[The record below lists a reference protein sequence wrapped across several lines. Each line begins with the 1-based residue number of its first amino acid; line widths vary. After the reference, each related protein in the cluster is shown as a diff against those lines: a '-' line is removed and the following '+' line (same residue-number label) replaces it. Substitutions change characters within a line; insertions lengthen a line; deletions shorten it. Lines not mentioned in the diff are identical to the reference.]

1 MRAPLFS
8 TPFQESLMPRP
19 AAVAR
24 LFALAILLPLFAAAA
39 EPTPT
44 PADPGARAR
53 AAEADFDKREVMVPM
68 RDGVRL
74 KTFVLVPK
82 GAQAAPMLLDRTPY
96 NASAR
101 VTRFESP
108 HLAAVVPQMMDTAV
122 AAGYIIVYQDVR
134 GKYGSEGD
142 YVMTRPLSGPY
153 NPAPTDHA
161 TDTWDTIDWL
171 VKNVPESNGRV
182 GTIGGSYEGFTSLM
196 SVIRPHPALRVAV
209 PFAPMVDGWMGDDWF
224 HNGAF
229 RQDGALEYTY
239 EQEGTRKNEAKWW
252 SGTRDTYEFYLRA
265 GNAGSLAKLRG
276 LDGLEFWRA
285 LVTHTS
291 YDDFWQSQAMDQV
304 LAKEPMTV
312 PMMIVSGLFDQEDI
326 YGGPA
331 LFRALGPKDPEGK
344 LIHLVL
350 GPWNHGGGRRDGRE
364 IGALRF
370 EGDTATWFRR
380 TVMQPFLD
388 HYLKDAPKPDTP
400 RVLAYETGANAWHRY
415 DAWPRS
421 CESGCAAKSRRIY
434 LRAGGSLGFE
444 PPAATQQAFDE
455 YLSDPAK
462 PVPYRNRPTLAS
474 GAEGSTWGEWLM
486 DDQRQAASRPDV
498 LVYATEPLEE
508 PLRLAGEPMA
518 QLFAST
524 TGSDVDWVVKLI
536 DVWPSEYP
544 DDPKMGG
551 YQQMISAD
559 IFRGRFREN
568 LAEAKAI
575 APGKVLE
582 YRIRLPQA
590 SHTFLPG
597 HRVMVQVQSSWFPLY
612 DRNPQTFVPNIMF
625 APPDSYVKATQRVWR
640 TSDQASSLELPVVP

>member
-1 MRAPLFS
+1 MTNSPNRFA
-8 TPFQESLMPRP
+8 
-19 AAVAR
+19 AR
-24 LFALAILLPLFAAAA
+24 LVALAFLLPPVALAQSA
-39 EPTPT
+39 
-44 PADPGARAR
+44 PASVDPGARAR
-53 AAEADFDKREVMVPM
+53 AAEADFDKREVMIPM

-82 GAQAAPMLLDRTPY
+82 GAKGAPMLLDRTPY

-101 VTRFESP
+101 VSRFESP
-108 HLAAVVPQMMDTAV
+108 RLAAVVPQMMDTAV

-161 TDTWDTIDWL
+161 TDTYDTVDWL

-196 SVIRPHPALRVAV
+196 SVIRPHPALRAAV

-252 SGTRDTYEFYLRA
+252 SGTYDTYEFWLRS
-265 GNAGSLAKLRG
+265 GNAGNVAKERG

-285 LVTHTS
+285 LVMHTA
-291 YDDFWQSQAMDQV
+291 YDDFWQSQAMDRV

-312 PMMIVSGLFDQEDI
+312 PMMIVGGLFDQEDI
-326 YGGPA
+326 YGAPA
-331 LFRALGPKDPEGK
+331 LFRALGPRDPEGRM
-344 LIHLVL
+344 IHLVL

-364 IGALRF
+364 IGAVRF
-370 EGDTATWFRR
+370 EGATATWFRR

-388 HYLKDAPKPDTP
+388 HYLKDAPMPDLP
-400 RVLAYETGANAWHRY
+400 RVLAYETGADAWRRY
-415 DAWPRS
+415 DAWPQS
-421 CESGCAAKSRRIY
+421 CASGCAAKSRDLY
-434 LRAGGSLGFE
+434 LQPKGALGFE
-444 PPAATQQAFDE
+444 RPSEVKQAFDE
-455 YLSDPAK
+455 YLADPAK

-486 DDQRQAASRPDV
+486 DDQRQAAARPDV
-498 LVYATEPLEE
+498 LVYETAPLAA
-508 PLRLAGEPMA
+508 PLRVAGEPWA
-518 QLFAST
+518 RLFAST

-536 DVWPSEYP
+536 DVWPAEYP

-559 IFRGRFREN
+559 ILRGRFREDF
-568 LAEAKAI
+568 AQAKPVD
-575 APGKVLE
+575 PGKVLE

-597 HRVMVQVQSSWFPLY
+597 HRIMVQVQSSWFPLY
-612 DRNPQTFVPNIMF
+612 DRNPQSFVPNIML
-625 APPDSYVKATQRVWR
+625 APPESYVKATQRVWR
-640 TSDQASSLELPVVP
+640 TAAQASAIELPVVP